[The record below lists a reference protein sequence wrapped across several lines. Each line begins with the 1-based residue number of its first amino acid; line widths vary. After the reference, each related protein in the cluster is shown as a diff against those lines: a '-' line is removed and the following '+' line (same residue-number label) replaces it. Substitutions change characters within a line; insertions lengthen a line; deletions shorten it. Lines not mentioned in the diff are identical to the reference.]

1 MSDADPSATGSE
13 GVRERVV
20 VLCLANRC
28 RSPLAGAMLSRE
40 VRLHQLPVDVVSAG
54 FGHPGLPATTATVD
68 TAAGLDLDLRSHAS
82 RRVDRGL
89 LAGADLVLGMER
101 AQVREAV
108 VLEPSIWP
116 HAFTLREAVRRA
128 EAAAPRAPGQ
138 SLRAWL
144 ETLSAGRDRMALMG
158 ASPDDDVLDPTT
170 DWTVDHASTA
180 ALLDELV
187 CRLLSRAWPS

>member
-1 MSDADPSATGSE
+1 M
-13 GVRERVV
+13 
-20 VLCLANRC
+20 
-28 RSPLAGAMLSRE
+28 AGALLGRE
-40 VRLHQLPVDVVSAG
+40 ARFHQLPVDVVSAG
-54 FGHPGLPATTATVD
+54 FGDPGLPATTATIE
-68 TAAGLDLDLRSHAS
+68 TAADLDLDLRAHAS
-82 RRVDRGL
+82 RTVDREL

-101 AQVREAV
+101 AHVREAV

-128 EAAAPRAPGQ
+128 ETGAPRAPGQ

-144 ETLSAGRDRMALMG
+144 ETLSADRDRMDLMG

-170 DWTVDHASTA
+170 DWTVDHATTA

-187 CRLLSRAWPS
+187 RRLVNRAWLS